1 MLRFLS
7 WVAVFAVIYAIIRII
22 LMEQDEPGEERKD
35 LAVAENVKKEEA
47 PKETP
52 PPFGAVPYAKRSRV
66 FLYTRRDG
74 GGENRKII
82 SELLAS
88 GHWQFLAQHQVI
100 FQEVVLPGDAS
111 EVSPRL
117 RSLVEK
123 HRIQSIPT
131 LLVLSAD
138 GRELGR
144 RSEMDADPLQF
155 VNWIRDRAEIRFR
168 PGTFATTENPSTA
181 AR

>member
-35 LAVAENVKKEEA
+35 LAAAENVKKQDT

-66 FLYTRRDG
+66 YLYTRRDG
-74 GGENRKII
+74 TGENHKLI
-82 SELLAS
+82 SELLES
-88 GHWQFLAQHQVI
+88 GHWQCLARHQII
-100 FQEVVLPGDAS
+100 FQEVALPADAS

-123 HRIQSIPT
+123 HQIKTVPT
-131 LLVLSAD
+131 LLVLSPD
-138 GRELGR
+138 GHELGR
-144 RSEMDADPLQF
+144 RSEMDPDP
-155 VNWIRDRAEIRFR
+155 
-168 PGTFATTENPSTA
+168 
-181 AR
+181 ARYC